1 MKHLA
6 VMLCLPLGALVVI
19 SGGCATRRSVDDLE
33 RKIGRVQQENF
44 ELRKELTE
52 ARVRLQMRQE
62 QGPARSANPA
72 PAAPAPVAREIPD
85 TASAVPPVVYSEPIT
100 DAASYAAGSVL
111 PGSGASVGQGAPHAG
126 ATGPTPASLMDA
138 GKASLDARHPE
149 SALMSFR
156 EVVAG
161 SPGDALADDAQ
172 FGIGECY
179 FQMGRYEEAIAEYR
193 KVIDQFPFG
202 DQVPYAFLKIGFSR
216 LALEQRDQA
225 LDSFRTVSEAYPGT
239 EAATVA
245 RQQIAHLKAAR

>member
-6 VMLCLPLGALVVI
+6 AIICIPLGALVI
-19 SGGCATRRSVDDLE
+19 GSGGCATRRSVDNLE
-33 RKIGRVQQENF
+33 QKISGMEKENF
-44 ELRKELTE
+44 ELRKALTE
-52 ARVRLQMRQE
+52 ARVRLQMREE
-62 QGPARSANPA
+62 QRPAEKTQASPAAAA
-72 PAAPAPVAREIPD
+72 PAAREVAD
-85 TASAVPPVVYSEPIT
+85 TVATTPPVVYSEPIT

-111 PGSGASVGQGAPHAG
+111 PGSSSHPIPQAGAS
-126 ATGPTPASLMDA
+126 GPSPQSLMDA
-138 GKASLDARHPE
+138 GRASLDARHPE
-149 SALMSFR
+149 AALMSFR

-179 FQMGRYEEAIAEYR
+179 FQMGRYEEAIVEYR
-193 KVIDQFPFG
+193 KVVDQFPFG

-245 RQQIAHLKAAR
+245 RQQIAHLNRH